1 MSQINLNL
9 TALLLA
15 EKEEKRQLYNRFKQL
30 ERERD
35 QFAQMAAEASDL
47 RQQLHVLRG
56 ENAKLDQMASKLL
69 DENMAIKADNEMLRL
84 PQMLAPGFYKG

>member
-15 EKEEKRQLYNRFKQL
+15 EKEEKRQLYNQYKAL
-30 ERERD
+30 GRERD
-35 QFAQMAAEASDL
+35 MMAEMAAQSSEL
-47 RQQLHVLRG
+47 RQRITTLTAEH
-56 ENAKLDQMASKLL
+56 ASLDKMVAKLL
-69 DENMAIKADNEMLRL
+69 DENMALKADNDTLRQ